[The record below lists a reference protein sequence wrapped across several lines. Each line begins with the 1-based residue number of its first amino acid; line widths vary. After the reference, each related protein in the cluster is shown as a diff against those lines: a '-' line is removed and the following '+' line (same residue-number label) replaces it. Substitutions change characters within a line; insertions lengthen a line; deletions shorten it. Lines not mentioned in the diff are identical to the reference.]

1 MVIVD
6 FSTDYFGGGGEGGK
20 TSSCVSISESLQNN
34 RSCGLITQL
43 PGKKD
48 RPRCYAKSPTVQNTF
63 NQNQASSA
71 ALGDWEMGTVIECSI
86 TLCSCPSQI
95 KWSLCLSV
103 SKFLALYAS

>member
-6 FSTDYFGGGGEGGK
+6 FSTVYFWGGGEGGEEGK

-34 RSCGLITQL
+34 RLCETAAGLITQL

-71 ALGDWEMGTVIECSI
+71 ALG
-86 TLCSCPSQI
+86 
-95 KWSLCLSV
+95 
-103 SKFLALYAS
+103 